1 MNGELNMNRK
11 RKFKVGDLVHYDDCR
26 NNDYGIGVVLEII
39 TVVDLVYDNA
49 DRYYY
54 RVLSTKETIPEL
66 QEVYLR
72 KVK

>member
-1 MNGELNMNRK
+1 MSRK

-26 NNDYGIGVVLEII
+26 NNDYGIGVVLEIV

-54 RVLSTKETIPEL
+54 RVLSTKGTTPSLNEF
-66 QEVYLR
+66 YLR